1 MYFGSELTGEM
12 KPFIEWLLQLD
23 QRKKVQRTQKQNI
36 KKTKKKKTDESKL

>member
-12 KPFIEWLLQLD
+12 KSFIEWLLQLD

-36 KKTKKKKTDESKL
+36 KKKQKKSKL